1 MHPDIDSEQWRLR
14 VVEWLY
20 IVPSVLIV
28 VNMGAGRVVSGYGH
42 SRAIMG
48 SLKA

>member
-1 MHPDIDSEQWRLR
+1 MHPDIDSEQGRLR
-14 VVEWLY
+14 VIEGSY

-28 VNMGAGRVVSGYGH
+28 VNMDAGRVVSGYRH
-42 SRAIMG
+42 SRAKVG